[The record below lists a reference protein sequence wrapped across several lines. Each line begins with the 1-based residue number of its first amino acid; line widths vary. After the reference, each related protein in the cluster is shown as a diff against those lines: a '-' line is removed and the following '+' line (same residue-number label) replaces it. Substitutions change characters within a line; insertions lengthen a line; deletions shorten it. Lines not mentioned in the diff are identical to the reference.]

1 MFHAI
6 SYILGRVSGI
16 ASGTGR
22 IVLEN
27 GIICTDDGEQNITMV
42 DAQRNFELSG
52 DITVTDDG
60 SGNITVTEDE

>member
-52 DITVTDDG
+52 V
-60 SGNITVTEDE
+60 